1 MLSSIST
8 HTYIHTYISRKAV
21 AVIVCFCPVSNKS
34 LFKNRNFSQYNV
46 VISIGLQKEGT
57 V

>member
-46 VISIGLQKEGT
+46 VISIGLHKEGT